1 MGEKGSY
8 RLYPG
13 IRRDITIKL
22 LKERGISLS
31 QEAGQHLLLNTSI
44 LSRICDVAE
53 LGRDDDVLE
62 IGAGIGNLTRVIA
75 ARARKV
81 LAVEIDERFLPL
93 LKRNLSPFPNAI
105 IHIGDFLKL
114 GEEEIKRHLST
125 PFKIV
130 SNIPFSITAPILQWI
145 VELKNALSLVVITV
159 QKEVADKLLPPP
171 NRYATPLSLYLT
183 YHFRILR
190 KFIIPRKAF
199 FPPPEV
205 DARVIKLIPQP
216 PPVEIP
222 DEEKFFEFL
231 RNIFKYKRKNIRNA
245 LKFSGYSIKECPIP
259 LDRRLESLSWEE
271 LKCLFL
277 AKES

>member
-1 MGEKGSY
+1 MGKKDSY
-8 RLYPG
+8 RLYSG
-13 IRRDITIKL
+13 IRGDIAIKL
-22 LKERGISLS
+22 LKEEGISLS
-31 QEAGQHLLLNTSI
+31 KEEGQHFLLNNSI

-62 IGAGIGNLTRVIA
+62 IGAGIGNLTSIIA
-75 ARARKV
+75 SRARKV

-93 LKRNLSPFPNAI
+93 LKRNLSRFTNVNILIA
-105 IHIGDFLKL
+105 DFLKL
-114 GEEEIKRHLST
+114 GEKEIKRHLST

-130 SNIPFSITAPILQWI
+130 SNIPFSITAPILQRI
-145 VELKNALSLVVITV
+145 VELRGNLSLAVITV

-171 NRYATPLSLYLT
+171 NRYATPLSLYVT
-183 YHFRILR
+183 YHFKIQRE
-190 KFIIPRKAF
+190 FIIPKKAF

-216 PPVEIP
+216 PPIEIP
-222 DEEKFFEFL
+222 NEEEFFEFL

-245 LKFSGYSIKECPIP
+245 LKFSGYSIKESPIA
-259 LDRRLESLSWEE
+259 LDRRLESLTWEE

-277 AKES
+277 AKEC